1 MLMVEVLYG
10 ITVCKKPA
18 QGFGTLI
25 LLLDI

>member
-10 ITVCKKPA
+10 ITVCKKPVP
-18 QGFGTLI
+18 GFETVI